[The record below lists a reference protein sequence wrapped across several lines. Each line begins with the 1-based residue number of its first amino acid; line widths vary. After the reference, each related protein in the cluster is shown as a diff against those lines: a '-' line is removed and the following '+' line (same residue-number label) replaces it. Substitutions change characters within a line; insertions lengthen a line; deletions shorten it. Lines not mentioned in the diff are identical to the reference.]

1 MGRLAAETPSPMPSM
16 AMPSSQESA
25 GSSYFWGSQPDEP
38 LSQGQQQQAQQ
49 DAIYSSSQPLF
60 GHGRQV
66 GSTAVGSVGAD
77 GGVNGRVG
85 GHGGHDRDRDSVAM
99 QDAGP
104 SSTLPTDD
112 REDESG
118 VDSAAGGKS
127 HHRKKA
133 AKARGRGRG
142 AVKSRRGGGD
152 GGGSDTS
159 CSKEK
164 DTSRD
169 GRRTWTDAES
179 DRLREVV
186 EHRSAGDSRKNW
198 QWVAAKVSEVS
209 PRGPGDSEGG
219 TPHPD
224 GGINPNR
231 KTPSQCKMRWERILN
246 PGVKRGLWTKEEDQK
261 LKEVAAAMEYK
272 WSHVAKLMGGRTYK
286 QCRERYT
293 NYLKEGLNVGPWTK
307 EEDQLLLSM
316 HAKVGNKWAEIAR
329 YLKDRSENM
338 IKNEYMKL
346 SRDANASQR
355 RRQAHIDNHSSHTQN
370 SLDSNTNPNGHEV
383 VVSGSPTA
391 GEGGDGEVA
400 KAKKRKGKQP
410 LKGTGGPASSST
422 SPTPLPDGEAE
433 ARHSVG
439 GLWGVT
445 PAPIGTVRGSF
456 FAAARSAESSSFLG
470 EPPAVKLEQ
479 QYQHQQQQ
487 WQQQQLAASV
497 PRLQQHHQQQQ
508 QLRGPAGF
516 LVPSSA
522 AGTGV
527 FPTTTAASMAIAN
540 PAGGGLGVGNVGF
553 PPHVAARGG
562 SGDGSGAV
570 GPAGSPLGGAA
581 SGSDIPSFMM

>member
-1 MGRLAAETPSPMPSM
+1 
-16 AMPSSQESA
+16 
-25 GSSYFWGSQPDEP
+25 
-38 LSQGQQQQAQQ
+38 
-49 DAIYSSSQPLF
+49 
-60 GHGRQV
+60 
-66 GSTAVGSVGAD
+66 
-77 GGVNGRVG
+77 
-85 GHGGHDRDRDSVAM
+85 M

-118 VDSAAGGKS
+118 VDSTAGGKS
-127 HHRKKA
+127 HHPKKA

-198 QWVAAKVSEVS
+198 QWVAAK
-209 PRGPGDSEGG
+209 
-219 TPHPD
+219 
-224 GGINPNR
+224 
-231 KTPSQCKMRWERILN
+231 CKMRWERILN

-355 RRQAHIDNHSSHTQN
+355 RRQAHIDNHTQN
-370 SLDSNTNPNGHEV
+370 SLDSSTNPNSLEV

-391 GEGGDGEVA
+391 GEGGDGEAA
-400 KAKKRKGKQP
+400 K
-410 LKGTGGPASSST
+410 
-422 SPTPLPDGEAE
+422 
-433 ARHSVG
+433 V
-439 GLWGVT
+439 
-445 PAPIGTVRGSF
+445 
-456 FAAARSAESSSFLG
+456 
-470 EPPAVKLEQ
+470 
-479 QYQHQQQQ
+479 
-487 WQQQQLAASV
+487 WQKW
-497 PRLQQHHQQQQ
+497 P
-508 QLRGPAGF
+508 
-516 LVPSSA
+516 
-522 AGTGV
+522 
-527 FPTTTAASMAIAN
+527 
-540 PAGGGLGVGNVGF
+540 
-553 PPHVAARGG
+553 
-562 SGDGSGAV
+562 
-570 GPAGSPLGGAA
+570 
-581 SGSDIPSFMM
+581 